1 VPISKKCDEV
11 VARRDTAVTIYQ
23 NHWLPF
29 NMIEI
34 PSEICISIIFG
45 DNKKAFIKKSAVKR
59 RELKTWTVSREYL

>member
-1 VPISKKCDEV
+1 VKKCDEV

-34 PSEICISIIFG
+34 PSEIYISIIFG
-45 DNKKAFIKKSAVKR
+45 DNKKTFIKKSAVKR